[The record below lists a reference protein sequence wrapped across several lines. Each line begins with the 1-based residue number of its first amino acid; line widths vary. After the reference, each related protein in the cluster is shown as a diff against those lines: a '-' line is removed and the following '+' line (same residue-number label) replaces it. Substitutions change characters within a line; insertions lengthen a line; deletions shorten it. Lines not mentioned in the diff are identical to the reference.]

1 MTSSESTSRR
11 GFSRDI
17 LSEVPQRTAK
27 APQSVCKTSSDSNV
41 TSPYSVMTSQSLNE
55 PVYASIKKVTKK
67 DSCHSLSDVE
77 IIEENDGCKSFMTS
91 YKIKSHGSFS
101 PDRLSEAQQA
111 EEPRPVDLTSD
122 ESEYNMTSQKCDMT
136 SLSLDDGFE
145 RLPLGYSPSLS
156 TIHEV
161 SEEDTSSS
169 FVDVTLGNDVTIKHN
184 DETASIKSKEYIIID
199 DDVISLNS
207 DNAHLTF
214 EE

>member
-1 MTSSESTSRR
+1 MTSESLDDQVEFLPPRY
-11 GFSRDI
+11 
-17 LSEVPQRTAK
+17 
-27 APQSVCKTSSDSNV
+27 
-41 TSPYSVMTSQSLNE
+41 SPI
-55 PVYASIKKVTKK
+55 YATIKKVNKK
-67 DSCHSLSDVE
+67 DTSHSISDE
-77 IIEENDGCKSFMTS
+77 TNNEENDACENFMTS
-91 YKIKSHGSFS
+91 YKIKSRGSFS
-101 PDRLSEAQQA
+101 PDRLSEAPKTAA
-111 EEPRPVDLTSD
+111 EEPRSVGLTSD
-122 ESEYNMTSQKCDMT
+122 DSNMTSQNCDMT
-136 SLSLDDGFE
+136 LSFSE
-145 RLPLGYSPSLS
+145 PVECFQFRYSPDLS